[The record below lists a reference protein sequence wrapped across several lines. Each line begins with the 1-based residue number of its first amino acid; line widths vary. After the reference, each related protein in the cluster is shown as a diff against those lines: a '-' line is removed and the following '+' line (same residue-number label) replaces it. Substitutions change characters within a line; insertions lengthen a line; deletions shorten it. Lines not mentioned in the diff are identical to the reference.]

1 MQPMEKCC
9 LNLFDLIRTRDI
21 CCYDTKQVDVR
32 CECVRIVSLG
42 DMIWMPMITMLAEWA
57 FSLSLSISLCV
68 SVLTVKIEQ
77 HVSQFCRLCFD
88 NALPE
93 WTELCV
99 CVSTERPQSYFPWA
113 HLRISEW
120 DLFVH
125 RFQSAIFPA
134 LLCFLF
140 ARIETITGVIHKEVA
155 NNSEWKIWNW
165 VEKAAVLLSVWQN
178 RTTLTMDLTI
188 QIESIASLF
197 VSIISFDSVLFWL
210 LVAG

>member
-21 CCYDTKQVDVR
+21 CCYDTKQVDIR

>member
-21 CCYDTKQVDVR
+21 CCYDTKQVDIR

-57 FSLSLSISLCV
+57 LSLSISLCV